1 MARRR
6 VLTVA
11 LAGALS
17 CGLAVTGGAPAF
29 AVRDGGPP
37 AGASQQLSLVGS
49 THALWHFDET
59 SGSLAADS
67 SGHGND
73 GTIVGNVSRGEPGYL
88 GTAFGFGADGSWVK
102 VPTSASLNP
111 GTGDFSYSARVKLDR
126 LPASGQTMDVIR
138 KGLSGTKAGEFK
150 IEILDLG
157 RVRCIAKDS
166 NRLRGGI
173 TGSAKMRL
181 VVGQWYLVG
190 CEHTGNSW
198 SVIVNDLKRSTT
210 LNFGSISNSL
220 ALSIGSNYGEEDF
233 VDGVVDEVELKIA

>member
-1 MARRR
+1 VPA
-6 VLTVA
+6 VA
-11 LAGALS
+11 VGD
-17 CGLAVTGGAPAF
+17 G
-29 AVRDGGPP
+29 GGPP
-37 AGASQQLSLVGS
+37 AGASQQLTLVGS

-59 SGSLAADS
+59 SGTVAADS
-67 SGHGND
+67 SGNGND
-73 GTIVGNVSRGEPGYL
+73 GTIVGDVSRGEPGYL
-88 GTAFGFGADGSWVK
+88 GTAFGFGADGSWVR
-102 VPTSASLNP
+102 VPTSSSLNP
-111 GTGDFSYSARVKLDR
+111 GTSDFSYSARVKLDR

-166 NRLRGGI
+166 NRVRGAI

-181 VVGQWYLVG
+181 AVGQWYLVG
-190 CEHTGNSW
+190 CEQTGSSW

-210 LNFGSISNSL
+210 VNFGSISNSL

-233 VDGVVDEVELKIA
+233 VDGVVDEVELSIE